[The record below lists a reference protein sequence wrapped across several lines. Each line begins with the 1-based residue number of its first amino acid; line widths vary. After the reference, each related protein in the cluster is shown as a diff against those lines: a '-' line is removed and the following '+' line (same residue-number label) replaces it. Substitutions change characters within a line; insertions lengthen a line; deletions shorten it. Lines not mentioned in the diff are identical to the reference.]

1 MTRPPLTAARAGIVS
16 CETCGLLSRP
26 AKGEDPGNC
35 PRCGDSLDF
44 RRRDAV
50 QRTWALVI
58 AAAVCYLPA
67 NILPVMTTNTLKSA
81 KPNTIL
87 SGIVEFYATG
97 SWFLALIVLI
107 ASVIIPLG
115 KLGALAYLLV
125 TVQRRST
132 ARSLERTRLFR
143 LLKVIG
149 RWSMLDVFVVASV
162 VALVQFQPF
171 LSVAPG
177 AGVIFFA
184 AVVILTLFAADSFDP
199 RLIWDPAGEPGEK
212 DA

>member
-1 MTRPPLTAARAGIVS
+1 MTRPPLTAARAGFVS

-26 AKGEDPGNC
+26 AEEKEPGSC
-35 PRCGDSLDF
+35 PRCGDTLVF
-44 RRRDAV
+44 RRADAV
-50 QRTWALVI
+50 QRTWALVVT
-58 AAAVCYLPA
+58 AAICYLPA
-67 NILPVMTTNTLKSA
+67 NTLPVMTTNTLKSA
-81 KPNTIL
+81 EPSTIL
-87 SGIVEFYATG
+87 GGIVHFYASG

-132 ARSLERTRLFR
+132 ERSLERTRLFR

-162 VALVQFQPF
+162 VALIQFQPF

-177 AGVIFFA
+177 TGVLFFA
-184 AVVILTLFAADSFDP
+184 AVVILTILAADAFDP
-199 RLIWDPAGEPGEK
+199 RLIWDPTGETRRE
-212 DA
+212 D